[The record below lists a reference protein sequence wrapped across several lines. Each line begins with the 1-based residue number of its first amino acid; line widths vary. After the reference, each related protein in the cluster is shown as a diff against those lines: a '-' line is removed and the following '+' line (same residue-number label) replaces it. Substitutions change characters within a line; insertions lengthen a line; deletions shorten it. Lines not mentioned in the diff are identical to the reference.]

1 MIDLAAVAFATLF
14 VVIDPVGLVPLFAA
28 LTAGM
33 AVRDRV
39 KIAVR
44 GTLIAFFILALFAVA
59 GEALLSAMGI
69 GMPAFRISGG
79 AMLFLLAL
87 DMLFEGR
94 SQRRERTAEG
104 KGSGAGAEDPS
115 VFPLAT
121 PLIAG
126 PGAMAAMIL
135 LTEGRRDDPVA
146 MAVVLGVAAGVLV
159 LCLVL
164 FLLSLRLEKLL
175 GPTGIR
181 VVTRL
186 MGVLLG
192 ALAIQFMLDGLTAA
206 GLAPGG

>member
-1 MIDLAAVAFATLF
+1 MIDLAATAFATLF

-33 AVRDRV
+33 VPRDRV
-39 KIAVR
+39 RIAVR

-69 GMPAFRISGG
+69 GMAAFRISGG

-94 SQRRERTAEG
+94 TQRRERTAG
-104 KGSGAGAEDPS
+104 GGGTSGDDPS

-135 LTEGRRDDPVA
+135 LTEGRRADPVA
-146 MAVVLGVAAGVLV
+146 LAVVLGVAAAVLG
-159 LCLVL
+159 LCLAL

-206 GLAPGG
+206 GLVPGG

>member
-1 MIDLAAVAFATLF
+1 MIDLAATAFATLF

-39 KIAVR
+39 RIAVR
-44 GTLIAFFILALFAVA
+44 GTLIAFAILALFALA
-59 GEALLSAMGI
+59 GEALLAAMGI

-94 SQRRERTAEG
+94 TQRRERTAG
-104 KGSGAGAEDPS
+104 GGGAAGDDPS

-135 LTEGRRDDPVA
+135 LTEGQRSDPVA
-146 MAVVLGVAAGVLV
+146 VAVVLGVAAGVLG

-192 ALAIQFMLDGLTAA
+192 ALAIQFMLDGLMAT
-206 GLAPGG
+206 GLVPGG